1 MAACGW
7 RPCDVE
13 RLTAERGRSGP
24 RPDVAGRPRSASA
37 IVGSLATWP
46 DRAGICAAFRLH
58 AVPRSCDALR
68 NFYPQIQAAG
78 GDVLLVTMNEPEK
91 LATFKKQLQLPFTCL
106 ADPQQA
112 AYRAYQCPRGSWWSV
127 LGPAMWWRA
136 TWMLFKHGLGKPVG
150 DVRQLPGSFV
160 IDRQGTIRFV
170 HRSQHSADWASPDE
184 LVRTL
189 SAICVETQP
198 LAAG

>member
-1 MAACGW
+1 MSNDLLLNVGDPAPDLTLPDDQGQPVRLSDRW
-7 RPCDVE
+7 RHGPISLVFVRHSGCT
-13 RLTAERGRSGP
+13 LCRG
-24 RPDVAGRPRSASA
+24 
-37 IVGSLATWP
+37 
-46 DRAGICAAFRLH
+46 H
-58 AVPRSCDALR
+58 ADALR

-136 TWMLFKHGLGKPVG
+136 TWMLFKHGLGKPLG